1 MCAQCSQ
8 NSLTCE
14 FDVYSSRSCAC
25 SACTAAKGKCLDGV
39 APDKETPPK
48 PKAAAAPVASGSQP
62 AAQAPAR
69 TPVKPRPRN
78 SGTGVAGPSTA
89 SVSNTP
95 TKTAEKAKKEAEEKS
110 KREAEEKAK
119 REAAEKEARRKAKG
133 KGRAEPE
140 PEPEVEAE
148 AEAEVEAER
157 REEEEDRP
165 RTARGRREVKMMGLL
180 RCTFLEMRSLRN
192 DLEVVRAEVAGLR
205 RQLGDDRS
213 FRDGVIR
220 EYMAALVDGDED
232 SGSEEE
238 MKDDP
243 EYQPEA
249 EPGADVEMVS
259 E

>member
-1 MCAQCSQ
+1 ME
-8 NSLTCE
+8 T
-14 FDVYSSRSCAC
+14 R
-25 SACTAAKGKCLDGV
+25 KGKRWW
-39 APDKETPPK
+39 E
-48 PKAAAAPVASGSQP
+48 
-62 AAQAPAR
+62 
-69 TPVKPRPRN
+69 
-78 SGTGVAGPSTA
+78 
-89 SVSNTP
+89 
-95 TKTAEKAKKEAEEKS
+95 
-110 KREAEEKAK
+110 
-119 REAAEKEARRKAKG
+119 
-133 KGRAEPE
+133 
-140 PEPEVEAE
+140 
-148 AEAEVEAER
+148 ER

-180 RCTFLEMRSLRN
+180 RRTFLEMRSLRN

-238 MKDDP
+238 EEEMEDDP

-249 EPGADVEMVS
+249 EPEADVEMVS